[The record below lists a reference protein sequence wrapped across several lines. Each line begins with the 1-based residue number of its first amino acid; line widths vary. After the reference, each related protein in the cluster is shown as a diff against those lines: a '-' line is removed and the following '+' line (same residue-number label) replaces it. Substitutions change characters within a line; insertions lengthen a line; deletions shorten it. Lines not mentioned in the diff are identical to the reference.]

1 MKETLVL
8 DIEPKPQ
15 SRPKATIK
23 GRHAGVY
30 EKKDMTAWR
39 SRCTALVRS
48 TYHGHYFTKA
58 IKVTTTFYMKAPKEI
73 AKVPGARSKEET
85 KRRYADFMAEKL
97 YVPKKPDLDNLE
109 KSVYDSISNAKS
121 VWTDD
126 SIIVEHTTRKI
137 YSPTPR
143 ITLEIEEVEVNE

>member
-8 DIEPKPQ
+8 EIEPKPQ

-48 TYHGHYFTKA
+48 TYHGPLFTKA
-58 IKVTTTFYMKAPKEI
+58 IKVSTTFYMKAPKEV
-73 AKVPGARSKEET
+73 AKVPGQRAKEET
-85 KRRYADFMAEKL
+85 KQRYEDFMAEKL
-97 YVPKKPDLDNLE
+97 YVAKKPDLDNLE
-109 KSVYDSISNAKS
+109 KSVYDSISNAQK

-143 ITLEIEEVEVNE
+143 IVLEIEEVNE

>member
-1 MKETLVL
+1 MKETLIL
-8 DIEPKPQ
+8 EIEPKPQ

-39 SRCTALVRS
+39 SRCTTLVRA
-48 TYHGHYFTKA
+48 TYHGPLFTKA
-58 IKVTTTFYMKAPKEI
+58 IKVSTTFYMKAPKEI
-73 AKVPGARSKEET
+73 AKVPGARAKAET
-85 KRRYADFMAEKL
+85 KQKYEDFLAEKL
-97 YVPKKPDLDNLE
+97 YVAKKPDLDNLE
-109 KSVYDSISNAKS
+109 KSVYDSISNAKK